1 MISMILAKQ
10 LFVLFQLIVRL
21 LPGRVQ
27 LLLLDFI
34 DTGIDVNYDEVELP
48 LKEEDWTKRRRRR
61 RRRRRLAPPLRWLSR
76 FVRMESVL
84 IFLSSIMCLASLEVE
99 C

>member
-1 MISMILAKQ
+1 LRTKS
-10 LFVLFQLIVRL
+10 FQLIVRL

-48 LKEEDWTKRRRRR
+48 LVED
-61 RRRRRLAPPLRWLSR
+61 
-76 FVRMESVL
+76 
-84 IFLSSIMCLASLEVE
+84 
-99 C
+99 

>member
-1 MISMILAKQ
+1 MHLISEVITNNITKTTLKNVRFILITKS
-10 LFVLFQLIVRL
+10 FQLIVRL

-48 LKEEDWTKRRRRR
+48 LVED
-61 RRRRRLAPPLRWLSR
+61 
-76 FVRMESVL
+76 
-84 IFLSSIMCLASLEVE
+84 
-99 C
+99 

>member
-1 MISMILAKQ
+1 VPVKEAASTIISNMRRRHAIVFLPGIYFYIQ
-10 LFVLFQLIVRL
+10 LVVRL

-48 LKEEDWTKRRRRR
+48 LKED
-61 RRRRRLAPPLRWLSR
+61 
-76 FVRMESVL
+76 
-84 IFLSSIMCLASLEVE
+84 
-99 C
+99 